1 MGLEN
6 RVAVIAGATGG
17 LGRVVTASLA
27 ARVMRVALMGS
38 NAGRLQALVQELELT
53 EGTYSTYVL
62 NILDRTAAAAA
73 ARAVVERM
81 GRVDALFNFVGGWLG
96 GKTVVE
102 TSAPEVQEM
111 LGRHFWTTFNLA
123 QVFVPHL
130 LANQWG
136 RIAVV
141 MSAAAT
147 TPGTKKLPYA
157 VGKAAQQTLMLAL
170 AEELK
175 GTGVTANMLV
185 VNTID
190 TQHERDRAPSPKNAL
205 WTTPEEIVT
214 ALLYLLSDDAQG
226 VNGVRLPLYGG

>member
-1 MGLEN
+1 MRHANPGGGREMGLEN

-27 ARVMRVALMGS
+27 AWGMRVALMGS

-111 LGRHFWTTFNLA
+111 LGRHFWTTFNL
-123 QVFVPHL
+123 
-130 LANQWG
+130 
-136 RIAVV
+136 
-141 MSAAAT
+141 
-147 TPGTKKLPYA
+147 
-157 VGKAAQQTLMLAL
+157 
-170 AEELK
+170 
-175 GTGVTANMLV
+175 
-185 VNTID
+185 
-190 TQHERDRAPSPKNAL
+190 
-205 WTTPEEIVT
+205 
-214 ALLYLLSDDAQG
+214 
-226 VNGVRLPLYGG
+226 

>member
-27 ARVMRVALMGS
+27 ARGMRVALMGS